1 MKIVWIAGIALASAG
16 SALAQTTIY
25 KHVDESGHVTY
36 SNRPMKGATVLD
48 LDPLTTVP
56 GLPAAQV
63 QQAIAQAPAKP
74 VAVLERLD
82 TPKTDAKAA
91 PAQAPIAAPT
101 NIASIEPQ
109 VQKKREDDRKRIL
122 EDELSRGG
130 AVAHRGPRFDRA
142 GTAEPGARR
151 RRAHRADGDRSHSVA
166 NGGDAQFDRESLGP
180 HPWPAGDRR
189 RAREEHRG
197 AQERARRAEVGL
209 ASRSS
214 PSYRQIHSADAPAS
228 PAGALLAPSRPCSS

>member
-1 MKIVWIAGIALASAG
+1 MLAVRLRKGERVMKIVWIAGIALASAG

-63 QQAIAQAPAKP
+63 QQAFAQAPAKP

-82 TPKTDAKAA
+82 TPKTDARPA
-91 PAQAPIAAPT
+91 PAQPTAAPT

-122 EDELSRGG
+122 EDELSREEQSLTEIRDSISQEQQNPALVA
-130 AVAHRGPRFDRA
+130 AVRTAQTAADPTPSQMVEMRNSIEKASGRIRGLQA
-142 GTAEPGARR
+142 TAA
-151 RRAHRADGDRSHSVA
+151 
-166 NGGDAQFDRESLGP
+166 
-180 HPWPAGDRR
+180 
-189 RAREEHRG
+189 EHEKNIEALRK
-197 AQERARRAEVGL
+197 EL
-209 ASRSS
+209 
-214 PSYRQIHSADAPAS
+214 
-228 PAGALLAPSRPCSS
+228 GALK